1 MYMSYQISVGEY
13 GKIKTVDLKVTFSK
27 ALITRNCLLYDKQKI
42 KLFEQIINQSSL
54 VQPDGEKVAVT
65 NSNREEFV
73 ALYLDYI
80 LNTAVKER

>member
-1 MYMSYQISVGEY
+1 MHEM
-13 GKIKTVDLKVTFSK
+13 K
-27 ALITRNCLLYDKQKI
+27 
-42 KLFEQIINQSSL
+42 QIINPSL